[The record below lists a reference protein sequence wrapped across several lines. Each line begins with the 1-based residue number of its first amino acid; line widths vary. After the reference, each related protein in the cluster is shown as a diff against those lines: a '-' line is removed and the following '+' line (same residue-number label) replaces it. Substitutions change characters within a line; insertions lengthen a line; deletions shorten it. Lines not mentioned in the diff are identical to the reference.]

1 MYIICCH
8 GYIYYILDCLLT
20 STYERKF
27 LAYQVIEQFILPT
40 MTVNEVGV
48 VLSPTLLRT
57 LKTST
62 HVPHHVL
69 YEASQHVV
77 CQF

>member
-1 MYIICCH
+1 MCYH

-27 LAYQVIEQFILPT
+27 LAYQIIEQYILPT
-40 MTVNEVGV
+40 MTINEVGV

-62 HVPHHVL
+62 RVPQHVL

-77 CQF
+77 C